1 MAFVLSCT
9 LDHMEYRGMRTGTG
23 SKSNQP
29 WMMLVLEDGDAQ
41 QCEVSVPRDMQG
53 DVYSLGLRKGD
64 YIMCS
69 VRAVARA
76 DGNSYVQLVALP
88 EIYEYEEE

>member
-1 MAFVLSCT
+1 MAFVLSCM

-29 WMMLVLEDGDAQ
+29 WMLLVLEDGDAQ
-41 QCEVSVPRDMQG
+41 QVEVSVPRDMQG
-53 DVYSLGLRKGD
+53 DIYSLGLRKGD
-64 YIMCS
+64 FIMAC

-88 EIYEYEEE
+88 EIYEEEEE

>member
-41 QCEVSVPRDMQG
+41 QVEVSVPRDMQG
-53 DVYSLGLRKGD
+53 DIYSLGLRKGD
-64 YIMCS
+64 FIMAC

-88 EIYEYEEE
+88 EIYEEEEE

>member
-41 QCEVSVPRDMQG
+41 QVEVSVPRDMQA
-53 DVYSLGLRKGD
+53 DIYSLGLRKGD
-64 YIMCS
+64 FIMAC

-88 EIYEYEEE
+88 EIYEDEDE